1 MSNPIQSRREFL
13 RRASALGVSTI
24 IPLETA
30 LAQSR
35 KVDRV
40 GLQLYT
46 LRQEMAADFE
56 GTLQKVAELGYKE
69 MQFAGY
75 YGRSPQQVSDLLGRL
90 GMSSPAAHV
99 GLNLIREDLGKQID
113 IALEIGQSY
122 IVVPSVPQ
130 NERSLSDFEDHAK
143 ALNEAGEK
151 CKEAGLNIAY
161 HNHSFEF
168 ESQRGRTGY
177 DQLLELTDP
186 ELVSFELDL
195 YWAVN
200 ASINPISLFR
210 DNPGRFPM
218 VHVKDRNS
226 AGEMT
231 DVGRGEIDFA
241 EIFSHSET
249 AGIKHYFVEH
259 DFPEDG
265 LDSVAYSINSLSNI
279 YF

>member
-1 MSNPIQSRREFL
+1 MRNPIQSRREFL
-13 RRASALGVSTI
+13 LHASVLGVCTVL
-24 IPLETA
+24 PLKTA

-75 YGRSPQQVSDLLGRL
+75 YGRSPQQVRDLLQQL
-90 GMSSPAAHV
+90 GLSSPAAHV
-99 GLNLIREDLGKQID
+99 GLNLIREDLRKQID

-130 NERSLSDFEDHAK
+130 DERMVSHFEDHAK
-143 ALNEAGEK
+143 ALNEAGER
-151 CKEAGLNIAY
+151 CKEAGLKLAY

-168 ESQRGRTGY
+168 ESQGGRTGY
-177 DQLLELTDP
+177 GQLLDLTDP

-200 ASINPISLFR
+200 ANINPITLFR

-218 VHVKDRNS
+218 VHVKDRDS

-241 EIFSHSET
+241 EIFSHSQI

-265 LDSVAYSINSLSNI
+265 LDSVAYSINSLNNI

>member
-1 MSNPIQSRREFL
+1 MRNPIQSRREFL
-13 RRASALGVSTI
+13 LHASALGVCTVL
-24 IPLETA
+24 PLKTA

-75 YGRSPQQVSDLLGRL
+75 YGRSPQQVRDLLQQL
-90 GMSSPAAHV
+90 GLSSPAAHV
-99 GLNLIREDLGKQID
+99 GLNLIREDLRKQID

-130 NERSLSDFEDHAK
+130 DERMVAHFEDHAK
-143 ALNEAGEK
+143 ALNEAGER
-151 CKEAGLNIAY
+151 CKEAGLKLAY

-168 ESQRGRTGY
+168 ESQGGRTGY
-177 DQLLELTDP
+177 GQLLDLTDP

-200 ASINPISLFR
+200 ANINPITLFR

-218 VHVKDRNS
+218 VHVKDRDS

-241 EIFSHSET
+241 EIFSHSQI

-265 LDSVAYSINSLSNI
+265 LDSVAYSINSLNNI

>member
-1 MSNPIQSRREFL
+1 MRNPIQSRREFL
-13 RRASALGVSTI
+13 HHASALGVCAVL
-24 IPLETA
+24 PLKTA

-75 YGRSPQQVSDLLGRL
+75 YGRSPQQVRDLLQQL
-90 GMSSPAAHV
+90 GLSSPAAHV
-99 GLNLIREDLGKQID
+99 GLNLIREDLRKQID

-130 NERSLSDFEDHAK
+130 DERRVSHFEDHAK
-143 ALNEAGEK
+143 ALNEAGER
-151 CKEAGLNIAY
+151 CKEAGLKLAY

-168 ESQRGRTGY
+168 ESQGGRTGY
-177 DQLLELTDP
+177 GQLLNLTDP

-200 ASINPISLFR
+200 ANINPITLFR

-218 VHVKDRNS
+218 VHVKDRDS
-226 AGEMT
+226 SGEMT

-241 EIFSHSET
+241 EIFSHSEI

-265 LDSVAYSINSLSNI
+265 LDSVAYSINSLNKI

>member
-1 MSNPIQSRREFL
+1 MRNPIQSRREFL
-13 RRASALGVSTI
+13 HHASALGVCAVL
-24 IPLETA
+24 PLKTA

-75 YGRSPQQVSDLLGRL
+75 YGRSPQQVRDLLQQL
-90 GMSSPAAHV
+90 GLSSPAAHV
-99 GLNLIREDLGKQID
+99 GLNLIREDLRKQID

-130 NERSLSDFEDHAK
+130 DERRVSHFEDHAK
-143 ALNEAGEK
+143 ALNEAGER
-151 CKEAGLNIAY
+151 CKEAGLKLAY

-168 ESQRGRTGY
+168 ESQGGRTGY
-177 DQLLELTDP
+177 GQLLNLTDP

-200 ASINPISLFR
+200 ANINPVTLFR

-218 VHVKDRNS
+218 VHVKDRDS

-241 EIFSHSET
+241 EIFSHSEI

-265 LDSVAYSINSLSNI
+265 LDSVAYSINSLNKI

>member
-151 CKEAGLNIAY
+151 CKEAGLNIA
-161 HNHSFEF
+161 
-168 ESQRGRTGY
+168 
-177 DQLLELTDP
+177 
-186 ELVSFELDL
+186 
-195 YWAVN
+195 
-200 ASINPISLFR
+200 
-210 DNPGRFPM
+210 
-218 VHVKDRNS
+218 
-226 AGEMT
+226 
-231 DVGRGEIDFA
+231 
-241 EIFSHSET
+241 
-249 AGIKHYFVEH
+249 
-259 DFPEDG
+259 
-265 LDSVAYSINSLSNI
+265 
-279 YF
+279 

>member
-13 RRASALGVSTI
+13 LHSSVLGACTVL
-24 IPLETA
+24 PLTTA

-46 LRQEMAADFE
+46 LRQEMAVDFE

-75 YGRSPQQVSDLLGRL
+75 YGRSPQLVRDLLEQL
-90 GMSSPAAHV
+90 GLSSPAAHV
-99 GLNLIREDLGKQID
+99 GLNLIREDLRKQID

-122 IVVPSVPQ
+122 IVIPSVPQ
-130 NERSLSDFEDHAK
+130 DERMLSHFEEHAK
-143 ALNEAGEK
+143 ALNKAGEI
-151 CKEAGLNIAY
+151 CKESGLKLAY

-168 ESQRGRTGY
+168 ESQGGRKGY
-177 DQLLELTDP
+177 DQLLGLTDP

-200 ASINPISLFR
+200 ANINPITLFK

-241 EIFSHSET
+241 EIFSHSEI

-259 DFPEDG
+259 DFPKNG
-265 LDSVAYSINSLSNI
+265 LDSVAFSINSLNNI

>member
-13 RRASALGVSTI
+13 LHSSVLGACTVL
-24 IPLETA
+24 PLTTA

-46 LRQEMAADFE
+46 LRQEMAVDFE

-75 YGRSPQQVSDLLGRL
+75 YGRSPQRVRDLLEQL
-90 GMSSPAAHV
+90 GLSSPAAHV
-99 GLNLIREDLGKQID
+99 GLNLIREDLRKQID

-122 IVVPSVPQ
+122 IVIPSVPQ
-130 NERSLSDFEDHAK
+130 DERMLSHFEEHAK
-143 ALNEAGEK
+143 ALNKAGEI
-151 CKEAGLNIAY
+151 CKESGLKLAY

-168 ESQRGRTGY
+168 ESQGGRKGY
-177 DQLLELTDP
+177 DQLLGLTDP

-200 ASINPISLFR
+200 ANINPITLFK

-241 EIFSHSET
+241 EIFSHSEI

-259 DFPEDG
+259 DFPKNG
-265 LDSVAYSINSLSNI
+265 LDSVAFSINSLNNI

>member
-1 MSNPIQSRREFL
+1 MRNPIQSRREFL
-13 RRASALGVSTI
+13 LRASALSACPFL
-24 IPLETA
+24 PLTTTH
-30 LAQSR
+30 AQSR

-46 LRQEMAADFE
+46 LRQEMEADFE

-75 YGRSPQQVSDLLGRL
+75 YGRSPQRVRDLLEQL
-90 GMSSPAAHV
+90 GLSSPAAHV

-130 NERSLSDFEDHAK
+130 DERTFSHYEAHAK
-143 ALNEAGEK
+143 ALNEAGER
-151 CKEAGLNIAY
+151 CKEAGLKIAY

-168 ESQRGRTGY
+168 ESQGVRTGY
-177 DQLLELTDP
+177 DQLLDLTDP

-200 ASINPISLFR
+200 ANINPITLFR
-210 DNPGRFPM
+210 NNPGRFPM
-218 VHVKDRNS
+218 VHVKDRDS
-226 AGEMT
+226 KGEMT

-241 EIFSHSET
+241 EIFSHSEI
-249 AGIKHYFVEH
+249 AGIKYYFVEH

-265 LDSVAYSINSLSNI
+265 LDSVAYSINSLNNI

>member
-1 MSNPIQSRREFL
+1 MRNPAQTRRQFL
-13 RRASALGVSTI
+13 LRASATSACTFF
-24 IPLETA
+24 PLITPR
-30 LAQSR
+30 AQGR
-35 KVDRV
+35 RVDRV

-46 LRQEMAADFE
+46 LRQEMANDFE
-56 GTLQKVAELGYKE
+56 GTLETVAELGYKE

-75 YGRSPQQVSDLLGRL
+75 YGRSPQQVRDLLQQL
-90 GMSSPAAHV
+90 GLSSPAAHV
-99 GLNLIREDLGKQID
+99 PLGLIREDLEKQID
-113 IALEIGQSY
+113 IAKEIGQNY

-130 NERSLSDFEDHAK
+130 DERTLAHFQDHAK
-143 ALNEAGEK
+143 ALNEAGQR
-151 CKEAGLNIAY
+151 CKEVGLNIAY

-168 ESQRGRTGY
+168 ESQGGRTGY
-177 DQLLELTDP
+177 DELLELTDP
-186 ELVSFELDL
+186 DLVSFELDL

-200 ASINPISLFR
+200 VNKNPIALFN

-231 DVGRGEIDFA
+231 EVGKGQIDFA
-241 EIFSHSET
+241 EIFSHSDI
-249 AGIKHYFVEH
+249 AGIQHYFVEH

-265 LDSVAYSINSLSNI
+265 LDSVAYSINTLKNI